1 MAGIDRDYWLEFA
14 KNGVSQSIGNR
25 EKAAEKLD
33 TFLTW
38 IWGIYTSV
46 FALASLFNFVSSN
59 VWQLIWVAQPILIIM
74 LARYFCTI
82 VSMPSSNDDDK
93 ISADPNDVASIID
106 SFILIVKDKKKKL
119 QVAKLFTLISI
130 ISITTALVGYNYCDP
145 DKLIKQKIQTLKLE
159 KDLNSQKII
168 KVKSQQILND
178 SLKSVNDFY
187 DFKMQNIL
195 KKRKLECIKKN
206 DIKCLNNIKLLEKP

>member
-1 MAGIDRDYWLEFA
+1 MAGIDRDYWLDFA
-14 KNGVSQSIGNR
+14 KDGVSQSIGNR

-59 VWQLIWVAQPILIIM
+59 IWQLIWVAQPILIIM

-82 VSMPSSNDDDK
+82 VSMPSTNNDEK

-106 SFILIVKDKKKKL
+106 SFKLIVQDKKKKL
-119 QVAKLFTLISI
+119 EVAKFFTLISI
-130 ISITTALVGYNYCDP
+130 LSLTASLVGYNYYDP
-145 DKLIKQKIQTLKLE
+145 NKAIKQELQTKKL
-159 KDLNSQKII
+159 QKEISTQEV
-168 KVKSQQILND
+168 VKTKAQQSIND
-178 SLKSVNDFY
+178 SIKSINDYY
-187 DFKMQNIL
+187 DYQIQNIL
-195 KKRKLECIKKN
+195 KQRKLNCIKTN
-206 DIKCLNNIKLLEKP
+206 DSRCLDSLKLLDKP

>member
-1 MAGIDRDYWLEFA
+1 MAGIDRDYWLDFA
-14 KNGVSQSIGNR
+14 KDGVSNSIQNR

-82 VSMPSSNDDDK
+82 VSMPSANNDEK

-106 SFILIVKDKKKKL
+106 SFKLIVQDKKKKL
-119 QVAKLFTLISI
+119 KVAKFFTLISI
-130 ISITTALVGYNYCDP
+130 LSLTASLIGYNYCDP
-145 DKLIKQKIQTLKLE
+145 NKSIKQELQAQRLKKEISTQEVVKIKPQQSVNDSIQSINLYYDYKIQNLIKKKKLKCVENGDGKCL
-159 KDLNSQKII
+159 
-168 KVKSQQILND
+168 D
-178 SLKSVNDFY
+178 SLK
-187 DFKMQNIL
+187 
-195 KKRKLECIKKN
+195 
-206 DIKCLNNIKLLEKP
+206 LLEN

>member
-1 MAGIDRDYWLEFA
+1 MAGIDRDYWLDFA
-14 KNGVSQSIGNR
+14 KEGVSNSIQNR

-59 VWQLIWVAQPILIIM
+59 IWQLIWVAQPILIIM

-82 VSMPSSNDDDK
+82 VSMPSANNDEK

-106 SFILIVKDKKKKL
+106 SFKLIVEDKKKKL
-119 QVAKLFTLISI
+119 EVAKFFTLVSI
-130 ISITTALVGYNYCDP
+130 LSLTASLVGYNYCDP
-145 DKLIKQKIQTLKLE
+145 NKSIKQELQAQKLKKE
-159 KDLNSQKII
+159 ISNQEV
-168 KVKSQQILND
+168 VKTKPQQSIND
-178 SLKSVNDFY
+178 SIQSMNLYY
-187 DFKMQNIL
+187 DYQIQNV
-195 KKRKLECIKKN
+195 IKKKKLKCVEN
-206 DIKCLNNIKLLEKP
+206 GDTKCLDSLKLLEK